1 MFIDTNSPVQPVID
15 RTGQAPVKKLA
26 VVSPAPTTEP
36 AQDNRQIAVTSGNNV
51 PQEEDKKTS
60 EQPKKEVVSQAVAD
74 INDYVQTV
82 NRELEFTQDDDLG
95 QTIIKVIDRE
105 TEEVIRQIPS
115 EEVIAIARAIK
126 NQQEVIGGG
135 LLIQDEA

>member
-1 MFIDTNSPVQPVID
+1 MLIDTNSPVQPVID

-36 AQDNRQIAVTSGNNV
+36 QDNRQIAVTSGNTV
-51 PQEEDKKTS
+51 PQEEGKKAS
-60 EQPKKEVVSQAVAD
+60 EQPKKEVVSQAVAS